1 MIGMPNQIKCT
12 NGTEMVVTGASSTG
26 ASTGRSEK
34 AEAEM
39 TLKFVVMSDLHLVP
53 EGELSMT
60 LDTAAR
66 LEQAVETVIARY
78 GDADFCVLA
87 GDLADLGQAA
97 AYERLKAIVA
107 RLPIPVHITL
117 GNHDDRPTFL
127 EVFGADHATETGNVD
142 KVIDIKGYR
151 IILLDSSEPGRVDGV
166 LEPAQITW
174 LQQRLAEARD
184 RPVIV
189 ILHHNA
195 NALHIES
202 DTIRML
208 EPDAFIEA
216 LKTHP
221 DVRQV
226 IAGHVH
232 LTSTAN
238 YRGLPFTTLAGG
250 HYSVSFNVD
259 QPGAPFRRLSGP
271 GQMAVVVGTEDRT
284 TVLFEDFIDG
294 NGEIVIAAE

>member
-1 MIGMPNQIKCT
+1 
-12 NGTEMVVTGASSTG
+12 
-26 ASTGRSEK
+26 
-34 AEAEM
+34 M

-66 LEQAVETVIARY
+66 LEQAVDAVVSRY

-87 GDLADLGQAA
+87 GDLADLGQRA
-97 AYERLKAIVA
+97 AYERLQTIVA

-127 EVFGADHATETGNVD
+127 EVFGAEFAGETGNVD
-142 KVIDIKGYR
+142 KVIDVKGYR
-151 IILLDSSEPGRVDGV
+151 VILLDSSEPGRVDGV
-166 LEPAQITW
+166 LTIEQIDW
-174 LQQRLAEARD
+174 LRARLAEAAD

-195 NALHIES
+195 NALHIAS

-208 EPDAFIEA
+208 EPDPFIAA

-221 DVRQV
+221 DIRQV

-232 LTSTAN
+232 ITSTATF
-238 YRGLPFTTLAGG
+238 RGLPFTTLAGG
-250 HYSVSFNVD
+250 HYSVGFNVD
-259 QPGAPFRRLSGP
+259 QPDVPFKRLTGP
-271 GQMAVVVGTEDRT
+271 GQMAVVVGTDDRT

-294 NGEIVIAAE
+294 NAEIAAA

>member
-1 MIGMPNQIKCT
+1 
-12 NGTEMVVTGASSTG
+12 
-26 ASTGRSEK
+26 
-34 AEAEM
+34 M
-39 TLKFVVMSDLHLVP
+39 TLKFLVMSDLHLVP

-60 LDTAAR
+60 LDTSAR
-66 LEQAVETVIARY
+66 LEAAVDAVIARH

-97 AYERLKAIVA
+97 AYERLKSIIA

-127 EVFGADHATETGNVD
+127 DVFGADFAGETGKVD
-142 KVIDIKGYR
+142 KVIDVKGYR
-151 IILLDSSEPGRVDGV
+151 IILLDSSEPGRVDGL
-166 LEPAQITW
+166 LEPGQIDWLRAQ
-174 LQQRLAEARD
+174 LAEAMD

-195 NALHIES
+195 NALHIGS
-202 DTIRML
+202 DDIRML
-208 EPDAFIEA
+208 EPDAFIAA

-232 LTSTAN
+232 LTSTATW
-238 YRGLPFTTLAGG
+238 RGLPFTTLAGG

-259 QPGAPFRRLSGP
+259 QPSVPVRRLTGP
-271 GQMAVVVGTEDRT
+271 GQMAVVVGTEERT
-284 TVLFEDFIDG
+284 TVLFDDFIDG
-294 NGEIVIAAE
+294 NGEIVLAPQAPKIEVEVA

>member
-1 MIGMPNQIKCT
+1 
-12 NGTEMVVTGASSTG
+12 
-26 ASTGRSEK
+26 
-34 AEAEM
+34 M

-53 EGELSMT
+53 EGEVSMT

-66 LEQAVETVIARY
+66 LEMAVEAVNARY

-97 AYERLKAIVA
+97 AYERLKAIIS
-107 RLPIPVHITL
+107 RLSIPVHVTL

-127 EVFGADHATETGNVD
+127 SVMGDGYVAETGKVD
-142 KVIDIKGYR
+142 KVIDAKGYR
-151 IILLDSSEPGRVDGV
+151 IIVLDSSEPGRVDGV
-166 LEPAQITW
+166 LEAAQLDW
-174 LQQRLAEARD
+174 LRTRLAEALD

-202 DTIRML
+202 DNIAIL
-208 EPDAFIEA
+208 EPDGFLDA
-216 LKTHP
+216 LATHP
-221 DVRQV
+221 DIRQV

-232 LTSTAN
+232 LTSTAMW
-238 YRGLPFTTLAGG
+238 RGIPFTTLAGG
-250 HYSVSFNVD
+250 HYSVGFNVD
-259 QPGAPFRRLSGP
+259 QPTAPYKRLSGP
-271 GQMAVVVGTEDRT
+271 GQMAVVVATEHRT

-294 NGEIVIAAE
+294 NDEIFVD

>member
-1 MIGMPNQIKCT
+1 
-12 NGTEMVVTGASSTG
+12 
-26 ASTGRSEK
+26 
-34 AEAEM
+34 M
-39 TLKFVVMSDLHLVP
+39 TLKFVVMSDLHLVR
-53 EGELSMT
+53 EGEVSMT

-66 LEQAVETVIARY
+66 LEAAVEAVNTRY
-78 GDADFCVLA
+78 ADADFCVLA
-87 GDLADLGQAA
+87 GDLADLGEAE
-97 AYERLKAIVA
+97 AYGRLKTIIS
-107 RLPIPVHITL
+107 RLSIPVHITL
-117 GNHDDRPTFL
+117 GNHDDRPVFL
-127 EVFGADHATETGNVD
+127 EAFGAEHAAETGKVD
-142 KVIDIKGYR
+142 KVIDLKGYR
-151 IILLDSSEPGRVDGV
+151 IIILDSSEPGRVDGV
-166 LEPAQITW
+166 LEAAQIDW
-174 LQQRLAEARD
+174 LTARLSEAMD

-208 EPDAFIEA
+208 EPDAFIAA

-221 DVRQV
+221 DIRQV

-232 LTSTAN
+232 LTSTAT

-259 QPGAPFRRLSGP
+259 QPGVPFKRLIGP

-294 NGEIVIAAE
+294 NGVIDVAE